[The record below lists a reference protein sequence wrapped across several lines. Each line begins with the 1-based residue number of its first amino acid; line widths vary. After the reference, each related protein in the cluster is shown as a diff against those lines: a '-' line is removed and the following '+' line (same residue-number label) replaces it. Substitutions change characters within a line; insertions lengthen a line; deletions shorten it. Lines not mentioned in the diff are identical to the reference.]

1 LRDRTAVLRRGT
13 TTPEEQAL
21 SCAHP
26 HPAKGT
32 FVRRTRATALAVL
45 ALLNVFT
52 LAAGLAVAHMLPPR
66 LARLHIPVAAARPV
80 VNATPVLAP
89 AGTHSTEEQATA
101 SPTASGLAA
110 MLGAA
115 LPPGTTGAGVGV
127 EVADA
132 RTGQVL
138 YSANAG
144 TPATPAST
152 TKVVTAVAA
161 LAALGPDARFTTTVR
176 QVGDTVV
183 LVGGGDPTLAVN
195 EYPSSDY
202 PRPATLAQLAAGT
215 ARALKAQGDHS
226 VRLGYDTA
234 LFSGPDIAPGW
245 TDSDISTGNVTSIVA
260 LEADQGRLTPGGAL
274 EDGDDAVNFRPRAA
288 DPVGMTVAAFAALL
302 ARDGITVTG
311 TPEETGDRRL
321 ASAPVLAS
329 VSSPPLIAVAEQM
342 LQESNNVIA
351 ENLARHVAIALGM
364 PATFSGAADADLAEL
379 RRAGVTTPISLVDG
393 SGLSPDDAIAPQTL
407 VRVLSLAVSTPRLRG
422 AVTGLPVA
430 GFSGTLSAGNSDFGG
445 IGGIADGTARGVV
458 RAKTGNLATV
468 ASLAGLVY
476 DRSGDLLLFAIM
488 APQVPGA
495 DQLQQAADALD
506 AAAAGLATC
515 GCS

>member
-1 LRDRTAVLRRGT
+1 
-13 TTPEEQAL
+13 
-21 SCAHP
+21 
-26 HPAKGT
+26 
-32 FVRRTRATALAVL
+32 VRRTRTTALATL

-66 LARLHIPVAAARPV
+66 LARLHIPVTAAHAV

-89 AGTHSTEEQATA
+89 VGAHATDA
-101 SPTASGLAA
+101 QTTAPPTASGLAA

-115 LPPGTTGAGVGV
+115 LPPAATGADVGI

-132 RTGQVL
+132 GTGQVL

-144 TPATPAST
+144 IPATPAST
-152 TKVVTAVAA
+152 TKVVTAAAA
-161 LAALGPDARFTTTVR
+161 LAGLGPDARFTTTVR

-215 ARALKAQGDHS
+215 ARALKARGNRS

-234 LFSGPDIAPGW
+234 LFSGPDMAQGW
-245 TDSDISTGNVTSIVA
+245 TDSLISTGNVTPIVA

-274 EDGDDAVNFRPRAA
+274 EDSDDAVNFRPRTT
-288 DPVGMTVAAFAALL
+288 DPAGLTVAAFAALL
-302 ARDGITVTG
+302 AKDGITVTG
-311 TPEETGDRRL
+311 PPAETAAS

-329 VSSPPLIAVAEQM
+329 VSSPPLAAMADQM

-351 ENLARHVAIALGM
+351 ENLARHVAIARGL
-364 PATFSGAADADLAEL
+364 PATFAGAATAGLAEL
-379 RRAGVTTPISLVDG
+379 RRLGITTPISLVDG
-393 SGLSPDDAIAPQTL
+393 SGLSSQDAIAPETL
-407 VRVLSLAVSTPRLRG
+407 IRVLSLAVGTPKLRG
-422 AVTGLPVA
+422 ALTGLPVA
-430 GFSGTLSAGNSDFGG
+430 GFSGTLSAGGSVFGG
-445 IGGIADGTARGVV
+445 IGGPARGVV

-488 APQVPGA
+488 APRVPSA

-506 AAAAGLATC
+506 SAAAGLATC

>member
-1 LRDRTAVLRRGT
+1 
-13 TTPEEQAL
+13 
-21 SCAHP
+21 
-26 HPAKGT
+26 
-32 FVRRTRATALAVL
+32 VRRTRTTTLATL

-52 LAAGLAVAHMLPPR
+52 LAAGLAVASMLPPR
-66 LARLHIPVAAARPV
+66 LERLRIPVTAAHAV

-89 AGTHSTEEQATA
+89 VGAHATDVRA
-101 SPTASGLAA
+101 SAPPTASGLAA
-110 MLGAA
+110 MLSAA
-115 LPPGTTGAGVGV
+115 LPPAATGSGVGI

-132 RTGQVL
+132 GTGQVL

-215 ARALKAQGDHS
+215 ARALKARGNHS

-234 LFSGPDIAPGW
+234 LFSGPDMAQGW
-245 TDSDISTGNVTSIVA
+245 TDSLVSTGNVTPIVA

-274 EDGDDAVNFRPRAA
+274 EDSDDAVNFRPRTT
-288 DPVGMTVAAFAALL
+288 DPAGLTVTAFAALL
-302 ARDGITVTG
+302 AKDGITVTG
-311 TPEETGDRRL
+311 TPEET
-321 ASAPVLAS
+321 AAPTSAPVLAS
-329 VSSPPLIAVAEQM
+329 VSSPPLAAVADQM

-351 ENLARHVAIALGM
+351 ENLARHVALALGL
-364 PATFSGAADADLAEL
+364 PATFAGAAGAELAEL
-379 RRAGVTTPISLVDG
+379 RRLGITTPISLVDG
-393 SGLSPDDAIAPQTL
+393 SGLSLQDAISPETL
-407 VRVLSLAVSTPRLRG
+407 VSVLSLAVGTPKLRG
-422 AVTGLPVA
+422 ALTGLPVA
-430 GFSGTLSAGNSDFGG
+430 GFSGTLSAGGSVFGG
-445 IGGIADGTARGVV
+445 IGGPARGVV

-488 APQVPGA
+488 APRVPSAG
-495 DQLQQAADALD
+495 QLQQAADALD
-506 AAAAGLATC
+506 SAAAGLATC